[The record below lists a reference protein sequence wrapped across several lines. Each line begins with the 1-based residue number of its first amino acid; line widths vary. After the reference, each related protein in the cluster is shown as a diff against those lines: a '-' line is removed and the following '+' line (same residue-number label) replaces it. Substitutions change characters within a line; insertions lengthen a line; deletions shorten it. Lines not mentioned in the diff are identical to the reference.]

1 MDKIAAPIL
10 LVDGDIFA
18 YRAAAA
24 SDGRMYSFTYEGGTV
39 RRNYKKDIV
48 KERDALLKTGVE
60 CTDIVQTFEPDPVEY
75 ALHTLKKSIES
86 LETDLELHIDGCGAK
101 EVFLTNG
108 DSFRN
113 TEVYAGYKKNR
124 DDMRKPLHLNDCKQ
138 YLVNKYGATARP
150 GELEADDMIAMRATE
165 LLGAGAPY
173 IIVSLD
179 KDLKQIEGYH
189 WNFQKKELTYVDS
202 VEAKRNLYKQVLI
215 GDPTDGI
222 PGLYGVGPKRA
233 EVLLAPLQE
242 ERHMYLVCLK
252 EYLDKMPKTV
262 ENHEEFCANLMH
274 THAHLLYLLRKEG
287 ERWVPPS
294 LD

>member
-1 MDKIAAPIL
+1 MEKIAAPVL
-10 LVDGDIFA
+10 LIDGDILA

-24 SDGRMYSFTYEGGTV
+24 SDGRMYSFTYSGGTV
-39 RRNYKKDIV
+39 HRPYKKDIM
-48 KERDALLKTGVE
+48 KERDALLSAGQE
-60 CTDIVQTFEPDPVEY
+60 CTDIVLAYEPDPVEY
-75 ALHTLKKSIES
+75 ALHTLKQSIVS
-86 LETDLELHIDGCGAK
+86 LETDLSDYIDGCGAK
-101 EVFLTNG
+101 EIFLTNG
-108 DSFRN
+108 ESFRN

-124 DDMRKPLHLNDCKQ
+124 DDMRKPFHLNECKQ
-138 YLVNKYGATARP
+138 YLMNKYGAKARP

-165 LLGAGAPY
+165 LLSVGAPY

-179 KDLKQIEGYH
+179 KDLMQIEGYH
-189 WNFQKKELTYVDS
+189 WNFQKKHLVYVDS
-202 VEAKRNLYKQVLI
+202 VEAVRNLYKQILI
-215 GDPTDGI
+215 GDQTDGI

-233 EVLLAPLQE
+233 ETLLAPLRE